1 MVSWA
6 GAPDRGPWLLAIDVL
21 CTNEGPGPAR
31 LLAVDLKCDTRELFE
46 TDEIDIPS
54 TLGSGV
60 RLEPFKTRLGPVQA
74 IGYGPRTLE
83 IRVRY
88 GDLLGEF
95 EYETRVL
102 IAADFRET
110 SGCTARFI
118 ESDERSA
125 IERRLP
131 RQARSGNA

>member
-1 MVSWA
+1 M
-6 GAPDRGPWLLAIDVL
+6 LAIDVL

-31 LLAVDLKCDTRELFE
+31 LLVVDLECDTKEPFQ

-54 TLGSGV
+54 TVGSGV
-60 RLEPFKTRLGPVQA
+60 RLEPFKTRLGPLTA

-95 EYETRVL
+95 EYETRIV
-102 IAADFRET
+102 IEANFREQG
-110 SGCTARFI
+110 GCTARFL

-125 IERRLP
+125 LERRLP
-131 RQARSGNA
+131 RQRKGA